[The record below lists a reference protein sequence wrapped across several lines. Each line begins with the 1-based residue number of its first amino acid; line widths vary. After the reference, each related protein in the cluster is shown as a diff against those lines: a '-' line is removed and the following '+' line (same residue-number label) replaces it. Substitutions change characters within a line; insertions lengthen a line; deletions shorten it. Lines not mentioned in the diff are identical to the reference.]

1 MSSGLTDTFVEF
13 FSAMD
18 YVQIADVGLSNRGE
32 NMLYKTKFD
41 FFFFFFWWFD
51 FQLVEPLTP
60 SGAAPNQAQLRI
72 LKETE
77 LKRVKILGAGAF
89 GTVYKV
95 IITDLYDRLV
105 LAQAIYQIDL
115 GEPQSE
121 YRLEWS
127 LVKYVTWLKT
137 ISYS

>member
-1 MSSGLTDTFVEF
+1 
-13 FSAMD
+13 
-18 YVQIADVGLSNRGE
+18 
-32 NMLYKTKFD
+32 MLHLR
-41 FFFFFFWWFD
+41 FFFYFLVVV

-95 IITDLYDRLV
+95 SITNSYDGSV
-105 LAQAIYQIDL
+105 LEQVFPKL
-115 GEPQSE
+115 
-121 YRLEWS
+121 
-127 LVKYVTWLKT
+127 
-137 ISYS
+137 

>member
-1 MSSGLTDTFVEF
+1 M
-13 FSAMD
+13 
-18 YVQIADVGLSNRGE
+18 
-32 NMLYKTKFD
+32 
-41 FFFFFFWWFD
+41 
-51 FQLVEPLTP
+51 
-60 SGAAPNQAQLRI
+60 
-72 LKETE
+72 
-77 LKRVKILGAGAF
+77 KILGAGAF

-115 GEPQSE
+115 REPQSE